1 MYIALSQA
9 TNLQSAEVWHM
20 LMRDHTDSCAY
31 YLQVG
36 DKLVVLGKN
45 ARTARELTMTTSH
58 SLPAAAAS
66 PPPPQSSVKLPSSL
80 QSLSM
85 EDADDRVVAAA
96 AAGRTSSQTHTAG
109 VLLCL
114 LSH

>member
-9 TNLQSAEVWHM
+9 TNLQSAEVWRM

-58 SLPAAAAS
+58 SLPAAVAS
-66 PPPPQSSVKLPSSL
+66 PPPQSSVKLPSSL

-85 EDADDRVVAAA
+85 EDADDRVAAA
-96 AAGRTSSQTHTAG
+96 TAAGRTSSQTHTAG